1 MDEAHL
7 TLVVRARKGDPDAC
21 RALIEDLH
29 RPVLATTYRLM
40 GGGEQ
45 RYIEQIA
52 QDAFVDAFCSL
63 ESFDPDRGSF
73 GAWVLRFVRD
83 RCMNKKLAAG

>member
-1 MDEAHL
+1 MDEAHPA
-7 TLVVRARKGDPDAC
+7 LVVRARNGDPDAC

-29 RPVLATTYRLM
+29 RPVLAATYRLM
-40 GGGEQ
+40 GGSEQ

-52 QDAFVDAFCSL
+52 QDAFVDAFCFL
-63 ESFDPDRGSF
+63 GDFDPDRCSF
-73 GAWVLRFVRD
+73 GAWVLKFVRD